1 MQKEQNLYRNDL
13 RWLWLAIAMVGAAAA
28 TYWLASSGELY
39 RSDDP
44 RGVAGAAASTARFAV
59 LLAVGAAAVDAVGML
74 AAARTRYVSGVTS
87 AICALSAIAALG
99 ASALH
104 TQAAASADG
113 YEADPIMRLALGA
126 MVAMAIGGVGLWL
139 DARAQH
145 RRAVWA
151 LAQVEHDIHAADH
164 DVM

>member
-113 YEADPIMRLALGA
+113 YEADPIM
-126 MVAMAIGGVGLWL
+126 
-139 DARAQH
+139 
-145 RRAVWA
+145 
-151 LAQVEHDIHAADH
+151 
-164 DVM
+164 